1 MPRRAPADQP
11 LATAAR
17 WPLGIGLTSWR
28 YMWRTTPV
36 HRWEMTGSMPE
47 DAPPSYPADFDL
59 EGVQQPQDGVG
70 PLIHRIYRTR
80 IGGVRTSAEQLMEAL
95 TADLNQVAPSEFAS
109 FQKVHGEARRLAI
122 GDEYLVR
129 MPGPW
134 NGPVRVVAASSTAFR
149 LVTLEGHLEAGQIE
163 FSARCDHRSLEF
175 SIESWARSGDRLSD
189 LMYSN
194 VRMAKEVQLHMWTS
208 VLERLAELAA
218 GKLDGG
224 IVVTTRRLDPD
235 DDEEDG
241 RARDNARGGTGPGH
255 RRARSRLAELSDR
268 GVNFDHEARDVAA
281 PEGGWRLDD
290 MVEPLPHEPPGPPVE
305 GGSWQ
310 VARELMLNYQVA
322 DPAVVRA
329 SYRADAELAGRD
341 MLLQIRFLGLRFH
354 VGVRIG
360 EVYEGPDD
368 LDGRQAHVFGWYYQ
382 TLEGHFE
389 QGQMH
394 YEVWKW
400 LDTGDVEFR
409 LHAFSRVAEHGP
421 ALLRLGFRLLG
432 RQQQLRFY
440 RTACRRMRRLTEAQ
454 LEIEQRAE
462 PGQSAGGS

>member
-1 MPRRAPADQP
+1 MPRRSPAHQP
-11 LATAAR
+11 LRTAAR

-47 DAPPSYPADFDL
+47 DAPPAYPADLDL
-59 EGVQQPQDGVG
+59 DDVQQPEDGVG

-80 IGGVRTSAEQLMEAL
+80 IDGVRISAEQLMERL
-95 TADLNQVAPSEFAS
+95 TADLNRVAPSEFAR
-109 FQKVHGEARRLAI
+109 FEKVHGEPQRLTT
-122 GDEYLVR
+122 GDEYVVR

-134 NGPVRVVAASSTAFR
+134 NGPVRVVAASPTAFR
-149 LVTLEGHLEAGQIE
+149 LATLDGHLEAGQIE
-163 FSARCDHRSLEF
+163 FRAARDHRSLEF

-208 VLERLAELAA
+208 VLERVAELAA

-224 IVVTTRRLDPD
+224 IVVTTRRVDPD
-235 DDEEDG
+235 DAEEGGD
-241 RARDNARGGTGPGH
+241 ARGGTGPGH
-255 RRARSRLAELSDR
+255 RRARRRLSELSR
-268 GVNFDHEARDVAA
+268 RRVNFDPEASDVAT
-281 PEGGWRLDD
+281 PEGGWRIDD
-290 MVEPLPHEPPGPPVE
+290 MIQALPHEPPGPPFE

-322 DPAVVRA
+322 NPAVVRA
-329 SYRADAELAGRD
+329 SYRRNAPLAGRD
-341 MLLQIRFLGLRFH
+341 MLLQIRSLGLRLN

-360 EVYEGPDD
+360 EVYEGADDLD

-394 YEVWKW
+394 YEIWKW
-400 LDTGDVEFR
+400 LDTGEVEFR
-409 LHAFSRVAEHGP
+409 LHAFSRVARDGP
-421 ALLRLGFRLLG
+421 HLTRLGFQLVG
-432 RQQQLRFY
+432 RQQQLKFY
-440 RTACRRMRRLTEAQ
+440 RSACRRMRRLTEAQ
-454 LEIEQRAE
+454 LEIERQRGPAHPE
-462 PGQSAGGS
+462 